1 MRKTTCLFAGLL
13 LGGALAAPA
22 VALADHKDDVRAH
35 VRVGPAGHPHAVVR
49 MDRFHRVPPGIRA
62 HGFPRRVTV
71 RVNPFR
77 GRLGWRVSRFTP
89 RERAMWTHGRWWHG
103 RRGGRLGWWWWAGGG
118 WYFYPAPV
126 YPYPDYVSET
136 IYDEP
141 SSDYDDY
148 WYYCRNPRGY
158 YPYVQTCRGAWQP
171 VPAQPD
177 AGYGGGY
184 GNGDQYAPGNQMGPN
199 DQGPPDGYGPQDDQG
214 PPDGYGPDDQ
224 GPQGGYGP
232 DDQGPPDGNGPD
244 DQGSPD
250 EGPPPQ

>member
-1 MRKTTCLFAGLL
+1 MRKATCLFAGLL
-13 LGGALAAPA
+13 LGGALAAPP

-49 MDRFHRVPPGIRA
+49 VDRFHRVPPGIRA
-62 HGFPRRVTV
+62 RGFPRRVTV

-77 GRLGWRVSRFTP
+77 GRLGWRVNRFTP
-89 RERAMWTHGRWWHG
+89 GERAMWTHGRWWHG

-141 SSDYDDY
+141 SSDYGDY

-158 YPYVQTCRGAWQP
+158 YPYVQTCRSAWQP

-224 GPQGGYGP
+224 GSQDGYGP
-232 DDQGPPDGNGPD
+232 DDQGPPDGNGSD
-244 DQGSPD
+244 DQGPPD